1 MRRTLLLLEDE
12 TWLRDIYVRALEDK
26 QFEVLIAGDAQ
37 AALDILDEHKEVSLV
52 LVDILLPHHNGISFL
67 YEAVSHLDW
76 QDKRYVIL
84 SSVPES
90 DINGDG
96 ELWRQLNVV
105 DYLYKPALLPHDLP
119 GCIERALV

>member
-1 MRRTLLLLEDE
+1 MKRTLLLLEDE

-26 QFEVLIAGDAQ
+26 KFEVLTAGDAQ
-37 AALDILDEHKEVSLV
+37 AALDILDERREVELI

-76 QDKRYVIL
+76 QDKRFIIL
-84 SSVPES
+84 SSIPES
-90 DINGDG
+90 DIADRG

-105 DYLYKPALLPHDLP
+105 DYLYKPALLPQDLP
-119 GCIERALV
+119 ACIERALV